1 MSAEDSV
8 VANLTDLKRV
18 AEVADE
24 VGAADRPVDV
34 LRILLAFRAEV
45 RAQCEAECA
54 RDARLWRNARPL
66 FQWSP
71 GALPRD
77 GRWNASLYV
86 SEQLPLEDAIEKL
99 QQL

>member
-1 MSAEDSV
+1 MSVEESV
-8 VANLTDLKRV
+8 ASTLTDLKRV

-24 VGAADRPVDV
+24 VGAADRLADV

-54 RDARLWRNARPL
+54 RDAKLWRNARPL
-66 FQWSP
+66 FQWSDGP
-71 GALPRD
+71 QDG
-77 GRWNASLYV
+77 GRWAASLYL
-86 SEQLPLEDAIEKL
+86 SERLPLEDAIEKL